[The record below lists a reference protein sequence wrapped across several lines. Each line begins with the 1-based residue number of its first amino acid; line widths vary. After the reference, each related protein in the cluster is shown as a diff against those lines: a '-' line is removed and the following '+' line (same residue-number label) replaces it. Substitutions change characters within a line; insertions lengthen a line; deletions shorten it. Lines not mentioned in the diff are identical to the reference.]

1 MASKSLMPN
10 ILNDKH
16 HEKSVHRMNMSKFI
30 KLKRDALEKKK
41 GHSTLRQSSVDC
53 GSTRYN
59 QSFLDPV
66 PSIRRDRT
74 RTDFYK
80 DNSTSK

>member
-1 MASKSLMPN
+1 MPE

-41 GHSTLRQSSVDC
+41 A
-53 GSTRYN
+53 
-59 QSFLDPV
+59 
-66 PSIRRDRT
+66 
-74 RTDFYK
+74 
-80 DNSTSK
+80 